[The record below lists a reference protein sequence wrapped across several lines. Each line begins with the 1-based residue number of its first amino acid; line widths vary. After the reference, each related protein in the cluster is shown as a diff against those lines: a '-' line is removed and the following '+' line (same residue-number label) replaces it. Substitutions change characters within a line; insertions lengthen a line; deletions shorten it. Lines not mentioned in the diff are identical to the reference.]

1 MMGGLVSFIL
11 LGVAVLFRGQQLAPN
26 LFIGC
31 SFDGGQINRQA
42 RRISQAIN
50 VAGKLVGDS
59 ECFKSRNIYI
69 VMIVLHEKILA
80 KPGVQTCRK
89 DSV

>member
-31 SFDGGQINRQA
+31 SFDGGQINRHA

-59 ECFKSRNIYI
+59 ECFKSRNI
-69 VMIVLHEKILA
+69 
-80 KPGVQTCRK
+80 
-89 DSV
+89 